1 MSAHK
6 LDKIWLFRIVHLDN
20 LEYLL
25 TYGMFH
31 KDHADADKS
40 YINIGDSSLMQQR
53 SEYGVSINPPN
64 GLLGE
69 YVPFYF
75 GPLSPMLFNIKTGY
89 RGITQRSQQDI
100 IYICCNVMSVISNC
114 KSWCFTDGHAKNAI
128 TTFYNNTTD
137 LSNVDITLA
146 YERYWSNNDQDFDR
160 MRKKQAEF
168 LVKYHVPVECVSN
181 IVVYNEPSKQR
192 VEEIVGRLKRNI
204 KVHQNPSNKYYY

>member
-6 LDKIWLFRIVHLDN
+6 LNEIWLYRIVHIDN

-25 TYGMFH
+25 THGMFY
-31 KDHADADKS
+31 KDHVSADKN

-53 SEYGVSINPPN
+53 SEYAVGINPPN

-100 IYICCNVMSVISNC
+100 VYICCDVMSVISNC
-114 KSWCFTDGHAKNAI
+114 ESWCFTDGHAKNAI
-128 TTFYNNTTD
+128 TTFYNNTED
-137 LSNVDITLA
+137 LKNVDIALA

-168 LVKYHVPVECVSN
+168 LVKYQVPVECVSN
-181 IVVYNEPSKQR
+181 IVVYNEPSKKR
-192 VEEIVGRLKRNI
+192 VEEIISRLKRNI
-204 KVHQNPSNKYYY
+204 KIHQNPSNKYYY